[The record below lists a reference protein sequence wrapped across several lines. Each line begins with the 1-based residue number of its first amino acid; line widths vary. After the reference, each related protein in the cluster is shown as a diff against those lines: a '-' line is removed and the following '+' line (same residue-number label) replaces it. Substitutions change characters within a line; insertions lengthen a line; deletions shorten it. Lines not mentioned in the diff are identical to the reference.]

1 MLSVD
6 NTVLAIIDVQEKLAR
21 AIHEKEKL
29 IENLQKLI
37 KGIKVLEVP
46 IIWLEQNPQG
56 LRSTVPEIARLL
68 FGLESISKISF
79 SCCANERFMKE
90 MKTLKRN
97 HVLLTGIETHVCV
110 YQTAKDLVKLGYE
123 VQVVTDTISSRTVE
137 NKQIGLERIK
147 EVGGSLTSVETALF
161 ELLKVAEGPKFKEI
175 LKIVK

>member
-1 MLSVD
+1 MLNVD
-6 NTVLAIIDVQEKLAR
+6 NTVLVVIDVQEKLAR
-21 AIHEKEKL
+21 AMYEREEL

-46 IIWLEQNPQG
+46 IIWLEQNPRG
-56 LRSTVPEIARLL
+56 LGSTVPEIAQLL
-68 FGLESISKISF
+68 SDLEPISKFSF
-79 SCCANERFMKE
+79 SCCASESFMKE

-97 HVLLTGIETHVCV
+97 HVLLAGIETHVCV
-110 YQTAKDLVKLGYE
+110 YQTARDLVNLGYK
-123 VQVVTDTISSRTVE
+123 VQVVADTISSRTAK

>member
-6 NTVLAIIDVQEKLAR
+6 NAVLVVIDVQEKLAG
-21 AIHEKEKL
+21 AMHEKENL

-46 IIWLEQNPQG
+46 IIWFEQNPQG
-56 LRSTVPEIARLL
+56 LGATVPEIARLL
-68 FGLESISKISF
+68 SNLEPISKLSF
-79 SCCANERFMKE
+79 SCCASERFMKE
-90 MKTLKRN
+90 MGALKRN
-97 HVLLTGIETHVCV
+97 HVLLTGIEAHVCV
-110 YQTAKDLVKLGYE
+110 YQTARDLVNLGYE
-123 VQVVTDTISSRTVE
+123 VQVVADTVSSRTVE

-147 EVGGSLTSVETALF
+147 EMGGSLTSVETALF

>member
-68 FGLESISKISF
+68 FGLESISKFSF
-79 SCCANERFMKE
+79 SCCASERFMKE
-90 MKTLKRN
+90 MKILKRN

-123 VQVVTDTISSRTVE
+123 VQVVADTVSSRTAE